1 MVLPTFEVQKS
12 KAMSNQDRIKLRNKL
27 GESLARQ
34 MRFASEE
41 ERTEMARFIETEL
54 PVFVRRHLD
63 TGLESVWTCTSA
75 SQWQEWRT
83 RIATVPGAKAEND
96 ASDGLFSKAI
106 KYFAYFLNSRFYRD
120 LQVKPKKVKDIASR
134 PQQTTYVEGNVVQ
147 QTVDRRE
154 RDPQVRQACIDKYG
168 CRCMVCGF
176 DFKAVYGPVGEGY
189 IEVHHLLPISQTNS
203 EHEVNPDDLRPLCAN
218 CHAMAHRRR
227 PEPFSIEEL
236 KQLIEDAARQA

>member
-1 MVLPTFEVQKS
+1 M
-12 KAMSNQDRIKLRNKL
+12 
-27 GESLARQ
+27 
-34 MRFASEE
+34 
-41 ERTEMARFIETEL
+41 
-54 PVFVRRHLD
+54 
-63 TGLESVWTCTSA
+63 
-75 SQWQEWRT
+75 
-83 RIATVPGAKAEND
+83 
-96 ASDGLFSKAI
+96 
-106 KYFAYFLNSRFYRD
+106 
-120 LQVKPKKVKDIASR
+120 KDIASR

-189 IEVHHLLPISQTNS
+189 IEVHHLLPISQTDS